1 MTNRWTLVSQRMA
14 TEQTFR
20 NDDVRRRSGELKYW
34 LLAPVAVLLIYAAFF
49 WAALVALSS
58 ISERARRH

>member
-1 MTNRWTLVSQRMA
+1 MA